1 MAFPSLKPTARS
13 FDPGDWP
20 IKVFRAQSGVEV
32 RILYG
37 SARTNVQLELTYD
50 NVSDTQAE
58 QFLTHYN
65 ETIGTLRT
73 FRLPTATNAGWT
85 GTAASLDVPA
95 AQAWR
100 YSDSPKVTAV
110 RPGFSSV
117 QVKLV
122 GVL

>member
-1 MAFPSLKPTARS
+1 MAFPTLKPTSRS

-20 IKVFRAQSGVEV
+20 IKTFRSQSGAEV

-37 SARTNVQLELTYD
+37 SARTDMQLELTYD
-50 NVSDTQAE
+50 NITDTEAD

-73 FRLPTATNAGWT
+73 FQLPSTTRAGWS
-85 GTAASLDVPA
+85 GAAGSLDVSG

-100 YSDSPKVTAV
+100 YNESPKVTAV

-117 QVKLV
+117 QVRLV